1 MKPIRLPFINVGFEF
16 TASPHAKKG
25 TDKEY
30 FNDTSTWSIFYESIF
45 GDTRLDNASKSES
58 MYRYKQ
64 NDLPSKFKWI
74 DDNYESDECGCE
86 VATPIIKKL
95 EDVTKYYKS
104 FKAFTNKYGFTTNV
118 NLAECGLG
126 GCHIHLDLS
135 WIKDKELKRR
145 LVSNI
150 GLYLTN
156 NPQLNWAFNDVN
168 DNINANNLLLPNS
181 KRLRLR
187 SITNFKG
194 NPDYLKP
201 FLNDRFPYRAF
212 ILNPLITD
220 LFKNYCV
227 RYNEDYDT
235 VEFRIFD
242 MPNDLDR
249 HLLHYDVAM
258 AIYKHCYKLSVKRKM
273 IKPKFMD
280 GNQVIQLKQNKAL
293 VMLKQSMKEL
303 GIAYKRVKDLEDN
316 IATRYEWTTFKV
328 TKKGIQFDFDNCYL
342 L

>member
-25 TDKEY
+25 TDDRY
-30 FNDTSTWSIFYESIF
+30 FSDTSLWSVWRSNIF
-45 GDTRLDNASKSES
+45 GDSVSTSKEES
-58 MYRYKQ
+58 TYRYKQ
-64 NDLPSKFKWI
+64 KDLPSKFKWI

-86 VATPIIKKL
+86 VATPIIRKL
-95 EDVTKYYKS
+95 DEVTKYYKS
-104 FKAFTNKYGFTTNV
+104 FKAFTNKFGFSTNI
-118 NLAECGLG
+118 NTSEGGLG

-135 WIKDKELKRR
+135 WIKDKSLKRK
-145 LVSNI
+145 LASNI
-150 GLYLTN
+150 GIYLTN

-168 DNINANNLLLPNS
+168 DNINANSLLLPNS

-187 SITNFKG
+187 SVVNFEG
-194 NPDYLKP
+194 NPVEFKE
-201 FLNDRFPYRAF
+201 FLNDRYPYRAF
-212 ILNPLITD
+212 IVNPLITNI
-220 LFKNYCV
+220 FKNYCV

-258 AIYKHCYKLSVKRKM
+258 AIYKHCYKLAVNNKM
-273 IKPKFMD
+273 VKPKFID
-280 GNQVIQLKQNKAL
+280 GKQVIQLKQTKAL
-293 VMLKQSMKEL
+293 AMLKQSMKEL
-303 GIAYKRVKDLEDN
+303 GITYKRVKDLEEN
-316 IATRYEWTTFKV
+316 IATRYEWSTFKV
-328 TKKGIQFDFDNCYL
+328 AKDRIHFDFDNCYL